1 MTERQGTE
9 SVEALS
15 EPQHAHGLLATLTL
29 GSWGHSC
36 ERDRVCYSRA
46 RLWKGHR
53 AGWLIELM
61 GTACD
66 SELHPAVCT
75 RFPEMACHHQSAM
88 VANDTGLILLCQGPQ
103 CPNSS
108 SGVSLASVNS
118 LAPAVAKMYSSIS
131 ISRQSRATA
140 FGVTEQLWPEQ
151 G

>member
-36 ERDRVCYSRA
+36 ETGSATAAFGRA

-75 RFPEMACHHQSAM
+75 RFPEMGCHHQSAM

-103 CPNSS
+103 CPNST
-108 SGVSLASVNS
+108 SGVSPASVNS
-118 LAPAVAKMYSSIS
+118 LAPAVAEMYSPIS
-131 ISRQSRATA
+131 ISRQSEPRHL
-140 FGVTEQLWPEQ
+140 G
-151 G
+151 